1 MTAINW
7 GELFPTKLSGLI
19 FVAYMSLFVSQGRPE
34 IIQHRS
40 QSAINNVFFFSAAGI
55 LVTASQDHN
64 SQYSYNTVTLVLL
77 TEVLKLVV
85 SAVIYTKQ

>member
-7 GELFPTKLSGLI
+7 GELFPTRLSGLI
-19 FVAYMSLFVSQGRPE
+19 FVAYMSLFVSQGRCHFYKVQDKE
-34 IIQHRS
+34 S
-40 QSAINNVFFFSAAGI
+40 INPSPPLFAGI
-55 LVTASQDHN
+55 LVTASQDSN

-85 SAVIYTKQ
+85 SAAIYAKQ

>member
-7 GELFPTKLSGLI
+7 VELFPTKLAALI
-19 FVAYMSLFVSQGRPE
+19 FVAYMSLFVSQ
-34 IIQHRS
+34 
-40 QSAINNVFFFSAAGI
+40 GI

-85 SAVIYTKQ
+85 SAVIYSKQ